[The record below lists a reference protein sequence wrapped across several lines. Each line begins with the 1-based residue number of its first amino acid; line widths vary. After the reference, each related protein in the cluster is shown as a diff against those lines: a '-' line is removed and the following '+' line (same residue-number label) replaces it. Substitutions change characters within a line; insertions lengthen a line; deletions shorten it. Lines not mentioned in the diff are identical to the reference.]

1 MPLRVTSI
9 LPMSS
14 TLTSNNQ
21 SQNHPQI
28 GVKSLLGRLGI
39 RQKIG
44 CGYALV
50 IGIAILGT
58 VAGRGVESYHKQQLR
73 EKLAIDRDKA
83 EILTNLNNTV
93 QEVRIHQLLLLN
105 MTTKPQ
111 IFDRERSDFLT
122 RVAQMSGQL
131 EQLQSQPPTAN
142 FDVTKDYQEIQA
154 FAKANSKTVEAYF
167 QQVQKLLGNPKLN
180 NLNPQQRQVFQQK
193 LNNLTT
199 GSNALKLEQFSQD
212 SAQLASSFRDKADE
226 AFRTYEKAE
235 KLGTL
240 ILVGSLLVSATI
252 AAILAAYTSRAIARP
267 LEATTLIAQRVTEE
281 SNFDLQVPVTTSDEV
296 GMLAISINEL
306 IQRVAEYTEDLHEAK
321 VAAEAAN
328 RSKSAFLANMSHEL
342 RTPLNAIINYSEM
355 LQEDAQDSGSEDFL
369 PDLEKIQTAGK
380 HLLDMISD
388 ILDIS
393 KIEAGHVTLYLE
405 NFDVATMIEEVITT
419 AQPLVEKKGNALAL
433 KTIGELGTMYADQP
447 KVRQILLNLL
457 SNAAKFTEK
466 GVITIE
472 VERIKNEKLKQT
484 KKNKNKDFNSGS
496 NYNSQVLIFRV
507 RDTGIGMTNEQLEQI
522 FKPFTQA
529 DASTTKKYGGTG
541 LGLTISQRLCQI
553 LGGEISVESED
564 GKGSTF
570 IVSLPERV
578 VMQA

>member
-1 MPLRVTSI
+1 
-9 LPMSS
+9 MSL
-14 TLTSNNQ
+14 TLALKNQ
-21 SQNHPQI
+21 LQNPPQK
-28 GVKSLLGRLGI
+28 GLKNLFSRLGI

-50 IGIAILGT
+50 IGIAILGA
-58 VAGRGVESYHKQQLR
+58 VAGRGVESYHKQQVR
-73 EKLAIDRDKA
+73 EKLAIDREKA

-93 QEVRIHQLLLLN
+93 QEVRIHQQELASL
-105 MTTKPQ
+105 TAKPE
-111 IFDRERSDFLT
+111 IFDRERLEFLT

-131 EQLQSQPPTAN
+131 EQLQTLPPTNNPEVA
-142 FDVTKDYQEIQA
+142 KDYELLQQ
-154 FAKANSKTVEAYF
+154 FAEVNVKTVESYF
-167 QQVQKLLGNPKLN
+167 QQVQKLLANAKISG
-180 NLNPQQRQVFQQK
+180 LNPQQRQAFGRN
-193 LNNLTT
+193 LNNFTT
-199 GSNALKLEQFSQD
+199 GETAFKLEKFSLD
-212 SAQLASSFRDKADE
+212 SAQLAGNFRDRADE

-240 ILVGSLLVSATI
+240 ILVCSLLISAAI
-252 AAILAAYTSRAIARP
+252 AAMLAAYTSAAIARP

-296 GMLAISINEL
+296 GMLATSLNEL

-405 NFDVATMIEEVITT
+405 NFDVATMIEEVMTT

-433 KTIGELGTMYADQP
+433 KTKGELGTMYADQP

-457 SNAAKFTEK
+457 SNAAKFTES
-466 GVITIE
+466 GVITIGI
-472 VERIKNEKLKQT
+472 ERIQT
-484 KKNKNKDFNSGS
+484 QRKKSTKYKKNNDELLSGS
-496 NYNSQVLIFRV
+496 VYNYPILIFQV
-507 RDTGIGMTNEQLEQI
+507 SDTGIGMTEEQLEQI
-522 FKPFTQA
+522 FKPFIQA
-529 DASTTKKYGGTG
+529 DASTTRKYGGTG

-553 LGGEISVESED
+553 LGGEISVESQD

-570 IVSLPERV
+570 TVRLPERV
-578 VMQA
+578 IMQA

>member
-1 MPLRVTSI
+1 
-9 LPMSS
+9 MSL
-14 TLTSNNQ
+14 TLALKNQ
-21 SQNHPQI
+21 LQNPPQR
-28 GVKSLLGRLGI
+28 GLKSLFSRLGI

-50 IGIAILGT
+50 IGIAILGA
-58 VAGRGVESYHKQQLR
+58 VAGRGVESYHKQQVR
-73 EKLAIDRDKA
+73 EKLAIDREKV

-93 QEVRIHQLLLLN
+93 QEVRIHQQELASL
-105 MTTKPQ
+105 TAKPE
-111 IFDRERSDFLT
+111 IFDRERLEFLT

-131 EQLQSQPPTAN
+131 EQLQTLPPTNNPEVA
-142 FDVTKDYQEIQA
+142 KDYELLQQ
-154 FAKANSKTVEAYF
+154 FAEVNVKTVESYF
-167 QQVQKLLGNPKLN
+167 QQVQKLLANVKISG
-180 NLNPQQRQVFQQK
+180 LNPQQRQAFGRN
-193 LNNLTT
+193 LNNFTT
-199 GSNALKLEQFSQD
+199 GETAFKLEKFSLD
-212 SAQLASSFRDKADE
+212 SAQLAGNFRDKADE

-240 ILVGSLLVSATI
+240 ILVCSLLISAAI
-252 AAILAAYTSRAIARP
+252 AAMLAAFTSAAIARP

-296 GMLAISINEL
+296 GMLATSLNEL

-405 NFDVATMIEEVITT
+405 NFDVATMIEEVMTT
-419 AQPLVEKKGNALAL
+419 AQPLVEKKGNVLAL
-433 KTIGELGTMYADQP
+433 KTKGELGTMYADQP

-457 SNAAKFTEK
+457 SNAAKFTES
-466 GVITIE
+466 GVITIGI
-472 VERIKNEKLKQT
+472 ERIQTQRKKSSKQ
-484 KKNKNKDFNSGS
+484 KKNNDELLSGS
-496 NYNSQVLIFRV
+496 VYDYPILIFQV
-507 RDTGIGMTNEQLEQI
+507 SDTGIGMTDEQLEQI

-529 DASTTKKYGGTG
+529 DASTTRKYGGTG

-553 LGGEISVESED
+553 LGGEISVESQD

-570 IVSLPERV
+570 TVRLPERV
-578 VMQA
+578 IMQA

>member
-1 MPLRVTSI
+1 MSLTLASKNQFQNPPQKGLR
-9 LPMSS
+9 
-14 TLTSNNQ
+14 
-21 SQNHPQI
+21 
-28 GVKSLLGRLGI
+28 SLFNRLGI

-50 IGIAILGT
+50 ISIAILGA
-58 VAGRGVESYHKQQLR
+58 VAGRGVESYYKQQVR

-93 QEVRIHQLLLLN
+93 QEVRIHQLELVNL
-105 MTTKPQ
+105 TAKPQ
-111 IFDRERSDFLT
+111 IFDRERSEFLT

-131 EQLQSQPPTAN
+131 EQLQTQSPTSNSA
-142 FDVTKDYQEIQA
+142 VAQDYQLLQE
-154 FAKANSKTVEAYF
+154 FAGRNSKIVELYF
-167 QQVQKLLGNPKLN
+167 QQVQKLLGSGKLSGL
-180 NLNPQQRQVFQQK
+180 NLRQQQVFQRN
-193 LNNLTT
+193 LNNFVTSET
-199 GSNALKLEQFSQD
+199 ALKLEQFSDD
-212 SAQLASSFRDKADE
+212 SAKLATSFRDKADE
-226 AFRTYEKAE
+226 AFRTYDKAE
-235 KLGTL
+235 QLGTL
-240 ILVGSLLVSATI
+240 ILIGSLAISAAL
-252 AAILAAYTSRAIARP
+252 AAMLAAYTSAAIARP

-281 SNFDLQVPVTTSDEV
+281 SNFDLQAPVTTSDEV
-296 GMLAISINEL
+296 GMLATSLNEL
-306 IQRVAEYTEDLHEAK
+306 IQRVAEYTEDLQEAK
-321 VAAEAAN
+321 IAAEAAN

-405 NFDVATMIEEVITT
+405 NFDVATMIEEVMTT
-419 AQPLVEKKGNALAL
+419 AQPLVEKKGNALRL
-433 KTIGELGTMYADQP
+433 KTRGELGTMYADQP

-457 SNAAKFTEK
+457 SNAAKFTES
-466 GVITIE
+466 GVITIG
-472 VERIKNEKLKQT
+472 VERVQNKKPKQKKQRKQT
-484 KKNKNKDFNSGS
+484 KRSQNDESS
-496 NYNSQVLIFRV
+496 SLNYSSQILIFRV
-507 RDTGIGMTNEQLEQI
+507 TDTGIGMTDEQLQQI

-529 DASTTKKYGGTG
+529 DASTTRKYGGTG

-553 LGGEISVESED
+553 LGGEISVESEN

-570 IVSLPERV
+570 TVKLPERV

>member
-1 MPLRVTSI
+1 
-9 LPMSS
+9 MSL
-14 TLTSNNQ
+14 TLALKNQ
-21 SQNHPQI
+21 LQNPPQR
-28 GVKSLLGRLGI
+28 GLKSLFSRLGI

-50 IGIAILGT
+50 IGIAILGA
-58 VAGRGVESYHKQQLR
+58 VAGRGVESYHKQQVR
-73 EKLAIDRDKA
+73 EKLAIDREKV

-93 QEVRIHQLLLLN
+93 QEVRIHQQELASL
-105 MTTKPQ
+105 TAKPE
-111 IFDRERSDFLT
+111 IFDRERLEFLT

-131 EQLQSQPPTAN
+131 EQLQTLPPTNNPEVA
-142 FDVTKDYQEIQA
+142 KDYELLQQ
-154 FAKANSKTVEAYF
+154 FAEVNVKTIESYF
-167 QQVQKLLGNPKLN
+167 EQVQKLLANVKISGLNPKQRQAFGRKLN
-180 NLNPQQRQVFQQK
+180 NF
-193 LNNLTT
+193 TT
-199 GSNALKLEQFSQD
+199 GETAFKLEKFSLD
-212 SAQLASSFRDKADE
+212 SAQLAGNFRDKADE

-240 ILVGSLLVSATI
+240 ILVCSLLISAAI
-252 AAILAAYTSRAIARP
+252 AAMLAAYTSAAIARP

-296 GMLAISINEL
+296 GMLATSLNEL

-405 NFDVATMIEEVITT
+405 NFDVATMIEEVMTT
-419 AQPLVEKKGNALAL
+419 AQPLVEKKGNVLAL
-433 KTIGELGTMYADQP
+433 KTKGELGTMYADQP

-457 SNAAKFTEK
+457 SNAAKFTES
-466 GVITIE
+466 GVITIGI
-472 VERIKNEKLKQT
+472 ERIQTQRKKSSKQ
-484 KKNKNKDFNSGS
+484 KKNNDELLSGS
-496 NYNSQVLIFRV
+496 VYDYPILIFQV
-507 RDTGIGMTNEQLEQI
+507 SDTGIGMTDEQLEQI

-529 DASTTKKYGGTG
+529 DASTTRKYGGTG

-553 LGGEISVESED
+553 LGGEISVESQD

-570 IVSLPERV
+570 TVRLPERV
-578 VMQA
+578 IMQA

>member
-1 MPLRVTSI
+1 
-9 LPMSS
+9 MSL
-14 TLTSNNQ
+14 TLALKNQ
-21 SQNHPQI
+21 LQNPPQK
-28 GVKSLLGRLGI
+28 GLKNLFSRLGI

-50 IGIAILGT
+50 IGIAILGA
-58 VAGRGVESYHKQQLR
+58 VAGRGVESYHKQQVR

-93 QEVRIHQLLLLN
+93 QEVRIHQQELASL
-105 MTTKPQ
+105 TAKPE
-111 IFDRERSDFLT
+111 IFDRERLEFLT

-131 EQLQSQPPTAN
+131 EQLQTLPPTNNPEVA
-142 FDVTKDYQEIQA
+142 KDYELLQQ
-154 FAKANSKTVEAYF
+154 FAEVNVKTVESYF
-167 QQVQKLLGNPKLN
+167 QQVQKLLANAKISG
-180 NLNPQQRQVFQQK
+180 LNPQQRQAFGRN
-193 LNNLTT
+193 LNNFTT
-199 GSNALKLEQFSQD
+199 GETAFKLEKFSLD
-212 SAQLASSFRDKADE
+212 SAQLAGNFRDRVDE

-240 ILVGSLLVSATI
+240 ILVCSLLISAAI
-252 AAILAAYTSRAIARP
+252 AAMLAAYTSAAIARP
-267 LEATTLIAQRVTEE
+267 LEATILIAQRVTEE

-296 GMLAISINEL
+296 GMLATSLNEL

-405 NFDVATMIEEVITT
+405 NFDVATMIEEVMTT

-433 KTIGELGTMYADQP
+433 KTKGELGTMYADQP

-457 SNAAKFTEK
+457 SNAAKFTES
-466 GVITIE
+466 GVITIGI
-472 VERIKNEKLKQT
+472 ERIQT
-484 KKNKNKDFNSGS
+484 QRKKSTKYKKNNDELLSGS
-496 NYNSQVLIFRV
+496 VYNYPILIFQV
-507 RDTGIGMTNEQLEQI
+507 SDTGIGMTEEQLEQI
-522 FKPFTQA
+522 FKPFIQA
-529 DASTTKKYGGTG
+529 DASTTRKYGGTG

-553 LGGEISVESED
+553 LGGEISVESQD

-570 IVSLPERV
+570 TVRLPERV
-578 VMQA
+578 IMQA

>member
-1 MPLRVTSI
+1 
-9 LPMSS
+9 MSL
-14 TLTSNNQ
+14 TLALKNQ
-21 SQNHPQI
+21 LQNPPQK
-28 GVKSLLGRLGI
+28 GLKNLFSRLGI

-50 IGIAILGT
+50 IGIAILGA
-58 VAGRGVESYHKQQLR
+58 VAGRGVESYHKQQVR
-73 EKLAIDRDKA
+73 EKLAIDREKV

-93 QEVRIHQLLLLN
+93 QEVRIHQQELASL
-105 MTTKPQ
+105 TAKPE
-111 IFDRERSDFLT
+111 IFDRERLEFLT

-131 EQLQSQPPTAN
+131 EQLQTLPPTNNPEVA
-142 FDVTKDYQEIQA
+142 KDYELLQQ
-154 FAKANSKTVEAYF
+154 FAEVNVKTVESYF
-167 QQVQKLLGNPKLN
+167 QQVQKLLANAKISG
-180 NLNPQQRQVFQQK
+180 LNPQQRQAFGRN
-193 LNNLTT
+193 LNNFTT
-199 GSNALKLEQFSQD
+199 GETAFKLEKFSLD
-212 SAQLASSFRDKADE
+212 SAQLAGNFRDRADE

-240 ILVGSLLVSATI
+240 ILVCSLLISAAI
-252 AAILAAYTSRAIARP
+252 AAMLAAYTSAAIARP
-267 LEATTLIAQRVTEE
+267 LEATTLITQRVTEE

-296 GMLAISINEL
+296 GMLATSLNEL

-405 NFDVATMIEEVITT
+405 NFDVATMIEEVMTT

-433 KTIGELGTMYADQP
+433 KTKGELGTMYADQP

-457 SNAAKFTEK
+457 SNAAKFTES
-466 GVITIE
+466 GVITIGI
-472 VERIKNEKLKQT
+472 ERIQT
-484 KKNKNKDFNSGS
+484 QRKKSTKYKKNNDETLSAPTY
-496 NYNSQVLIFRV
+496 NYPILIFQV
-507 RDTGIGMTNEQLEQI
+507 SDTGIGMTEEQLEQI
-522 FKPFTQA
+522 FKPFIQA
-529 DASTTKKYGGTG
+529 DASTTRKYGGTG

-553 LGGEISVESED
+553 LGGEISVESQD

-570 IVSLPERV
+570 TVRLPERV
-578 VMQA
+578 IMQA

>member
-1 MPLRVTSI
+1 
-9 LPMSS
+9 MSL
-14 TLTSNNQ
+14 TLALKNQ
-21 SQNHPQI
+21 LQNPPQK
-28 GVKSLLGRLGI
+28 GLKNLFSRLGI

-50 IGIAILGT
+50 IGIAILGA
-58 VAGRGVESYHKQQLR
+58 VAGRGVESYHKQQVR
-73 EKLAIDRDKA
+73 EKLAIDREKA

-93 QEVRIHQLLLLN
+93 QEVRIHQQELASL
-105 MTTKPQ
+105 TAKPE
-111 IFDRERSDFLT
+111 IFDRERLEFLT

-131 EQLQSQPPTAN
+131 EQLQTLPPTNNPEVA
-142 FDVTKDYQEIQA
+142 KDYELLQQ
-154 FAKANSKTVEAYF
+154 FAEVNVKTVESYF
-167 QQVQKLLGNPKLN
+167 QQVQKLLANAKISGLNPKQRQAFGRNLN
-180 NLNPQQRQVFQQK
+180 NF
-193 LNNLTT
+193 TT
-199 GSNALKLEQFSQD
+199 GETAFKLEKFSLD
-212 SAQLASSFRDKADE
+212 SAQLAGNFRDRVDE

-240 ILVGSLLVSATI
+240 ILVCSLLISAAI
-252 AAILAAYTSRAIARP
+252 AAMLAAYTSAAIARP

-296 GMLAISINEL
+296 GMLATSLNEL

-405 NFDVATMIEEVITT
+405 NFDVATMIEEVMTT

-433 KTIGELGTMYADQP
+433 KTKGELGTMYADQP

-457 SNAAKFTEK
+457 SNAAKFTES
-466 GVITIE
+466 GVITIGI
-472 VERIKNEKLKQT
+472 ERIQT
-484 KKNKNKDFNSGS
+484 QRKKSTKYKKNNDETLSAPTY
-496 NYNSQVLIFRV
+496 NYPILIFQV
-507 RDTGIGMTNEQLEQI
+507 SDTGIGMTEEQLEQI
-522 FKPFTQA
+522 FKPFIQA
-529 DASTTKKYGGTG
+529 DASTTRKYGGTG

-553 LGGEISVESED
+553 LGGEISVESQD

-570 IVSLPERV
+570 TVRLPERV
-578 VMQA
+578 IMQA

>member
-1 MPLRVTSI
+1 
-9 LPMSS
+9 MSL
-14 TLTSNNQ
+14 TLALKNQ
-21 SQNHPQI
+21 LQNRPQI
-28 GVKSLLGRLGI
+28 GLKSLLGRLGI

-50 IGIAILGT
+50 IGIAVLGA
-58 VAGRGVESYHKQQLR
+58 VAGRGVESYHKQQVR
-73 EKLAIDRDKA
+73 EKLALDRDKA

-93 QEVRIHQLLLLN
+93 QEVRIQQQELASL
-105 MTTKPQ
+105 TAKPQ
-111 IFDRERSDFLT
+111 IFDRQRSEFLT
-122 RVAQMSGQL
+122 RVAQMSGIL
-131 EQLQSQPPTAN
+131 EQLQTSSPTKNPDIAQDYELLQQFAQAN
-142 FDVTKDYQEIQA
+142 G
-154 FAKANSKTVEAYF
+154 KTVESYF
-167 QQVQKLLGNPKLN
+167 QQVQKLLAAAKLSA
-180 NLNPQQRQVFQQK
+180 LNPQQQQALGRN
-193 LNNLTT
+193 LNNFVAGET
-199 GSNALKLEQFSQD
+199 ALKLKEFSED
-212 SAQLASSFRDKADE
+212 SAQLAGNFRDKADE
-226 AFRTYEKAE
+226 ALRTYENAE

-240 ILVGSLLVSATI
+240 IIVCSLLISGAI
-252 AAILAAYTSRAIARP
+252 AAILAAYTSGAIARS

-296 GMLAISINEL
+296 GMLAISLNEL
-306 IQRVAEYTEDLHEAK
+306 IQRVAEYTEELHEAK

-405 NFDVATMIEEVITT
+405 NFDVATMIEEVMTT

-433 KTIGELGTMYADQP
+433 KTKGELGTMYADQP

-466 GVITIE
+466 GVITIG
-472 VERIKNEKLKQT
+472 VERIKIEKSRPGKQ
-484 KKNKNKDFNSGS
+484 NKNNDIQSGS
-496 NYNSQVLIFRV
+496 SYTSQVVIFRV
-507 RDTGIGMTNEQLEQI
+507 SDTGIGMTNEQLEQI

-529 DASTTKKYGGTG
+529 DASTTRKYGGTG

>member
-1 MPLRVTSI
+1 
-9 LPMSS
+9 MSS
-14 TLTSNNQ
+14 TLASNNQ
-21 SQNHPQI
+21 LQNDPQI
-28 GVKSLLGRLGI
+28 GLKSLLGRLGI

-50 IGIAILGT
+50 IGIAILGA
-58 VAGRGVESYHKQQLR
+58 VAGRGVESYHKQQVR

-83 EILTNLNNTV
+83 EILTNLNNTA

-105 MTTKPQ
+105 LTAKPQ

-131 EQLQSQPPTAN
+131 EQLQSQPPTSNSAAA
-142 FDVTKDYQEIQA
+142 KDYQQIQE

-167 QQVQKLLGNPKLN
+167 QQVQKLLGNAKLSG
-180 NLNPQQRQVFQQK
+180 LNPQQRQVFQQN
-193 LNNLTT
+193 LNNFAT
-199 GSNALKLEQFSQD
+199 GSNAFELEQFSQD
-212 SAQLASSFRDKADE
+212 SAKLASSFRDKADE

-235 KLGTL
+235 QLGTL
-240 ILVGSLLVSATI
+240 ILVASLFVSAAI
-252 AAILAAYTSRAIARP
+252 AALLAAYTSGAIARP

-281 SNFDLQVPVTTSDEV
+281 SNFDLQVPVTSSDEV
-296 GMLAISINEL
+296 GLLAISINEL

-405 NFDVATMIEEVITT
+405 HFDVATMIEEVMTT

-433 KTIGELGTMYADQP
+433 QVKGELGMMYADQP

-472 VERIKNEKLKQT
+472 IEKVKNEKPKP
-484 KKNKNKDFNSGS
+484 KKRNKNNDVNSGS
-496 NYNSQVLIFRV
+496 NYISQFLIFRV
-507 RDTGIGMTNEQLEQI
+507 SDTGIGMTDEQLEQI

-553 LGGEISVESED
+553 LGGEISVESEN

>member
-1 MPLRVTSI
+1 MF
-9 LPMSS
+9 S
-14 TLTSNNQ
+14 TLASKNQ
-21 SQNHPQI
+21 PHNPPQTGLKI
-28 GVKSLLGRLGI
+28 LFSRLGI

-50 IGIAILGT
+50 IGIAILGAAT
-58 VAGRGVESYHKQQLR
+58 GRGVESYYKQQVR
-73 EKLAIDRDKA
+73 EQLAIDRDKA
-83 EILTNLNNTV
+83 EILTNLNNTA
-93 QEVRIHQLLLLN
+93 QEVRIQQLLLLS

-122 RVAQMSGQL
+122 HVAQMSAQL
-131 EQLQSQPPTAN
+131 EQLQNLPPTSNPA
-142 FDVTKDYQEIQA
+142 VAQDYQQIKE
-154 FAKANSKTVEAYF
+154 FAKANNKIVEAYF
-167 QQVQKLLGNPKLN
+167 QQVQKLLGNAKLSGLNPKQQQAFRRNLN
-180 NLNPQQRQVFQQK
+180 NFA
-193 LNNLTT
+193 T
-199 GSNALKLEQFSQD
+199 GDNAFKLEKFSQD
-212 SAQLASSFRDKADE
+212 CAQLAGSFRDKADE

-240 ILVGSLLVSATI
+240 ILICSLFISAAI
-252 AAILAAYTSRAIARP
+252 AAMLAVYTSRAIARP
-267 LEATTLIAQRVTEE
+267 LKATTLIAQRVTEE
-281 SNFDLQVPVTTSDEV
+281 SNFDLQAPVTTSDEV
-296 GMLAISINEL
+296 GLLAISINEL
-306 IQRVAEYTEDLHEAK
+306 IQRVAEYTEDLQEAK
-321 VAAEAAN
+321 IAAEAAN

-369 PDLEKIQTAGK
+369 PDLQKIKTAGK

-405 NFDVATMIEEVITT
+405 NFDVATMVEEVMTT
-419 AQPLVEKKGNALAL
+419 AQPLVEKKGNSLAL
-433 KTIGELGTMYADQP
+433 KTQGELGMMYADQP

-466 GVITIE
+466 GVITIGI
-472 VERIKNEKLKQT
+472 ERMKNEKSRPTRKH
-484 KKNKNKDFNSGS
+484 KNNDDSSPGS
-496 NYNSQVLIFRV
+496 QYTAQVLVFRV
-507 RDTGIGMTNEQLEQI
+507 SDTGIGMTEEQLQQI
-522 FKPFTQA
+522 FKPFIQA
-529 DASTTKKYGGTG
+529 DVSTTRKYGGTG

-553 LGGEISVESED
+553 LGGEIRVESQD

-578 VMQA
+578 IMQV

>member
-1 MPLRVTSI
+1 
-9 LPMSS
+9 MSL
-14 TLTSNNQ
+14 TLALKNQ
-21 SQNHPQI
+21 LQNPPQK
-28 GVKSLLGRLGI
+28 GLKNLFSRLGI

-50 IGIAILGT
+50 IGIAILGA
-58 VAGRGVESYHKQQLR
+58 VAGRGVESYHKQQVR
-73 EKLAIDRDKA
+73 EKLAIDREKV

-93 QEVRIHQLLLLN
+93 QEVRIHQQELASL
-105 MTTKPQ
+105 TAKPE
-111 IFDRERSDFLT
+111 IFDRERLEFLT

-131 EQLQSQPPTAN
+131 EQLQTLPPTNNPEVA
-142 FDVTKDYQEIQA
+142 KDYELLQQ
-154 FAKANSKTVEAYF
+154 FAEVNVKTVESYF
-167 QQVQKLLGNPKLN
+167 QQVQKLLANVKISG
-180 NLNPQQRQVFQQK
+180 LNPQQRQAFGRN
-193 LNNLTT
+193 LNNFTT
-199 GSNALKLEQFSQD
+199 GETAFKLEKFSLD
-212 SAQLASSFRDKADE
+212 SAQLAGNFRDKADE

-240 ILVGSLLVSATI
+240 ILVCSLLISAAI
-252 AAILAAYTSRAIARP
+252 AAMLAAYTSAAIARP

-296 GMLAISINEL
+296 GMLATSLNEL

-405 NFDVATMIEEVITT
+405 NFDVATMIEEVMTT
-419 AQPLVEKKGNALAL
+419 AQPLVEKKGNVLAL
-433 KTIGELGTMYADQP
+433 KTKGELGTMYADQP

-457 SNAAKFTEK
+457 SNAAKFTES
-466 GVITIE
+466 GVITIGI
-472 VERIKNEKLKQT
+472 ERIQTQRKKSSKQ
-484 KKNKNKDFNSGS
+484 KKNNDELLSGS
-496 NYNSQVLIFRV
+496 VYDYPILIFQV
-507 RDTGIGMTNEQLEQI
+507 SDTGIGMTDEQLEQI

-529 DASTTKKYGGTG
+529 DASTTRKYGGTG

-553 LGGEISVESED
+553 LGGEISVESQD

-570 IVSLPERV
+570 TVRLPERV
-578 VMQA
+578 IMQA

>member
-1 MPLRVTSI
+1 
-9 LPMSS
+9 MSS
-14 TLTSNNQ
+14 TLASKNQ
-21 SQNHPQI
+21 PQNHPQI
-28 GVKSLLGRLGI
+28 GLKSLLGHFGI
-39 RQKIG
+39 TQKIG

-50 IGIAILGT
+50 VGIAILGA
-58 VAGRGVESYHKQQLR
+58 VAGRGVESYQKQQVR

-83 EILTNLNNTV
+83 EILTNLNNSA
-93 QEVRIHQLLLLN
+93 QEVRINQQLLLNL
-105 MTTKPQ
+105 TTKPQ

-142 FDVTKDYQEIQA
+142 STVATDYQEIQE
-154 FAKANSKTVEAYF
+154 FAKANSKTIEAYF
-167 QQVQKLLGNPKLN
+167 QQVQKLLGNAKLSG
-180 NLNPQQRQVFQQK
+180 LNPQQRQVFQQN
-193 LNNLTT
+193 LNNFAT
-199 GSNALKLEQFSQD
+199 GSNAFKLEQFSQD

-226 AFRTYEKAE
+226 AFRTYDKAE
-235 KLGTL
+235 QLGTL
-240 ILVGSLLVSATI
+240 ILVCSLFLSVAIATLL
-252 AAILAAYTSRAIARP
+252 AIYTSRAIARP
-267 LEATTLIAQRVTEE
+267 LEATTLIAQRVSEE

-306 IQRVAEYTEDLHEAK
+306 IQRVAEYTEDLQEAK
-321 VAAEAAN
+321 IAAEAAN

-405 NFDVATMIEEVITT
+405 HFDVATMIEEVMTT
-419 AQPLVEKKGNALAL
+419 AQPLVEKKGNALRLQA
-433 KTIGELGTMYADQP
+433 KGELGMMYADQP

-472 VERIKNEKLKQT
+472 IEKVKNEKPKP
-484 KKNKNKDFNSGS
+484 KKRNKNNDVNSGS
-496 NYNSQVLIFRV
+496 NYSSKFLIFRV
-507 RDTGIGMTNEQLEQI
+507 SDTGIGMTDEQLEQI

-564 GKGSTF
+564 GKGSVF

>member
-1 MPLRVTSI
+1 
-9 LPMSS
+9 MSS
-14 TLTSNNQ
+14 TLASNNQ
-21 SQNHPQI
+21 LQNDPQI
-28 GVKSLLGRLGI
+28 GLKSLLGRLGI

-50 IGIAILGT
+50 IGIAILG
-58 VAGRGVESYHKQQLR
+58 AAGGRGVESYHKQQVR

-83 EILTNLNNTV
+83 EILTNLNNSA
-93 QEVRIHQLLLLN
+93 QEVRIHQQLLLN
-105 MTTKPQ
+105 LTGQPQ

-131 EQLQSQPPTAN
+131 EQLQSQSPTAN
-142 FDVTKDYQEIQA
+142 STVVTDYQEIQE
-154 FAKANSKTVEAYF
+154 FAKANGKTVEAYF
-167 QQVQKLLGNPKLN
+167 QQVQKLLGNAKLSG
-180 NLNPQQRQVFQQK
+180 LNPQQRQVFQRN
-193 LNNLTT
+193 LNNFAT
-199 GSNALKLEQFSQD
+199 GNNAFKLEQFSQD
-212 SAQLASSFRDKADE
+212 SAKLAGTFRDKADE

-235 KLGTL
+235 QLGTL
-240 ILVGSLLVSATI
+240 ILVGSLLVSAGI
-252 AAILAAYTSRAIARP
+252 ATLLAIYTSRAIARP
-267 LEATTLIAQRVTEE
+267 LQATTAIAQRVSEE

-306 IQRVAEYTEDLHEAK
+306 IQRVAEYTEDLQEAK
-321 VAAEAAN
+321 IAAEA
-328 RSKSAFLANMSHEL
+328 
-342 RTPLNAIINYSEM
+342 
-355 LQEDAQDSGSEDFL
+355 SEDFL

-405 NFDVATMIEEVITT
+405 HFDVATMIEEVMTT
-419 AQPLVEKKGNALAL
+419 AQPLVEKKGNALTL
-433 KTIGELGTMYADQP
+433 QVKGELGMMYADQP

-472 VERIKNEKLKQT
+472 IEKIKNEKPKPKKR
-484 KKNKNKDFNSGS
+484 KKNNDINSGA
-496 NYNSQVLIFRV
+496 NYSSQFLIFRV
-507 RDTGIGMTNEQLEQI
+507 SDTGIGMTNEQLEQI

-553 LGGEISVESED
+553 LGGEISVESEN

-570 IVSLPERV
+570 IVTLPERV

>member
-1 MPLRVTSI
+1 
-9 LPMSS
+9 MSS
-14 TLTSNNQ
+14 TLASKNQ
-21 SQNHPQI
+21 PHNPPQTDLRNLF
-28 GVKSLLGRLGI
+28 SRLGI

-50 IGIAILGT
+50 ICIAIVGA
-58 VAGRGVESYHKQQLR
+58 VAGRGVEFYYKQQVR
-73 EKLAIDRDKA
+73 EKLALDRDKG

-93 QEVRIHQLLLLN
+93 QEVRIHQQKLASL
-105 MTTKPQ
+105 TAKPQ
-111 IFDRERSDFLT
+111 IFDRERSEFLT
-122 RVAQMSGQL
+122 RVAQMSGIL
-131 EQLQSQPPTAN
+131 EQLQTFPPTKN
-142 FDVTKDYQEIQA
+142 PEVVKDYELLQQ
-154 FAKANSKTVEAYF
+154 FVQVNGKTVESYF
-167 QQVQKLLGNPKLN
+167 QEVQKLLATAKLSGLNPRQQKAFERNLN
-180 NLNPQQRQVFQQK
+180 NFAAGE
-193 LNNLTT
+193 T
-199 GSNALKLEQFSQD
+199 ALKLEQLSQD
-212 SAQLASSFRDKADE
+212 SAKLADSFGEKADE
-226 AFRTYEKAE
+226 ALSTYDKAE

-240 ILVGSLLVSATI
+240 ILVCSLLISAAS
-252 AAILAAYTSRAIARP
+252 AAILAAYTSGAIARS

-296 GMLAISINEL
+296 GMLAISLNEL
-306 IQRVAEYTEDLHEAK
+306 IQRVAEYTEELHEAK

-405 NFDVATMIEEVITT
+405 NFDVATMIEEVMTT

-433 KTIGELGTMYADQP
+433 KTKGELGTMYADQP

-466 GVITIE
+466 GVITIG
-472 VERIKNEKLKQT
+472 VERIKIEKSRPMKP
-484 KKNKNKDFNSGS
+484 NKNNDFQSSS
-496 NYNSQVLIFRV
+496 NYTSQVLMFRV
-507 RDTGIGMTNEQLEQI
+507 SDTGIGMTDEQLEQI

-529 DASTTKKYGGTG
+529 DASTTRKYGGTG

>member
-1 MPLRVTSI
+1 
-9 LPMSS
+9 MSL
-14 TLTSNNQ
+14 TLALKNQ
-21 SQNHPQI
+21 LQNPPQK
-28 GVKSLLGRLGI
+28 GLKNLFSRLGI

-50 IGIAILGT
+50 IGIAILGA
-58 VAGRGVESYHKQQLR
+58 VAGRGVESYHKQQVR

-93 QEVRIHQLLLLN
+93 QEVRIHQQELASL
-105 MTTKPQ
+105 TAKPE
-111 IFDRERSDFLT
+111 IFDRERLEFLT

-131 EQLQSQPPTAN
+131 EQLQTLPPTNNPEVA
-142 FDVTKDYQEIQA
+142 KDYELLQQ
-154 FAKANSKTVEAYF
+154 FAEVNVKTVESYF
-167 QQVQKLLGNPKLN
+167 EQVQKLLANAKISGLNPKQRQAFGRNLN
-180 NLNPQQRQVFQQK
+180 NF
-193 LNNLTT
+193 TT
-199 GSNALKLEQFSQD
+199 GETAFKLEKFSLD
-212 SAQLASSFRDKADE
+212 SAQLAGNFRDKADE

-240 ILVGSLLVSATI
+240 ILVCSLLISAAI
-252 AAILAAYTSRAIARP
+252 AAMLAAYTSAAIARP

-296 GMLAISINEL
+296 GMLATSLNEL

-405 NFDVATMIEEVITT
+405 NFDVATMIEEVMTT

-433 KTIGELGTMYADQP
+433 KTKGELGTMYADQP

-457 SNAAKFTEK
+457 SNAAKFTES
-466 GVITIE
+466 GVITIGI
-472 VERIKNEKLKQT
+472 ERIQT
-484 KKNKNKDFNSGS
+484 QRKKSTKYKKNNDETLSAPTY
-496 NYNSQVLIFRV
+496 NYPILIFQV
-507 RDTGIGMTNEQLEQI
+507 SDTGIGMTEEQLEQI
-522 FKPFTQA
+522 FKPFIQA
-529 DASTTKKYGGTG
+529 DASTTRKYGGTG

-553 LGGEISVESED
+553 LGGEISVESQD

-570 IVSLPERV
+570 TVRLPERV
-578 VMQA
+578 IMQA

>member
-1 MPLRVTSI
+1 
-9 LPMSS
+9 MSL
-14 TLTSNNQ
+14 TLALKNQ
-21 SQNHPQI
+21 LQNPPQK
-28 GVKSLLGRLGI
+28 GLKNLFSRLGI

-50 IGIAILGT
+50 IGIAILGA
-58 VAGRGVESYHKQQLR
+58 VAGRGVESYHKQQVR
-73 EKLAIDRDKA
+73 EKLAIDREKA

-93 QEVRIHQLLLLN
+93 QEVRIHQQELASL
-105 MTTKPQ
+105 TAKPE
-111 IFDRERSDFLT
+111 IFDRERLEFLT

-131 EQLQSQPPTAN
+131 EQLQTLPPTNNPEVA
-142 FDVTKDYQEIQA
+142 KDYELLQQ
-154 FAKANSKTVEAYF
+154 FAEVNVKTVESYF
-167 QQVQKLLGNPKLN
+167 QQVQKLLANAKISG
-180 NLNPQQRQVFQQK
+180 LNPQQRQAFGRN
-193 LNNLTT
+193 LNNFTT
-199 GSNALKLEQFSQD
+199 GETAFKLEKFSLD
-212 SAQLASSFRDKADE
+212 SAQLAGNFRDKADE

-240 ILVGSLLVSATI
+240 ILVCSLLISAAI
-252 AAILAAYTSRAIARP
+252 AAMLAAYTSAAIARP

-296 GMLAISINEL
+296 GMLATSLNEL

-405 NFDVATMIEEVITT
+405 NFDVATMIEEVMTT
-419 AQPLVEKKGNALAL
+419 AQPLVEKKGNVLAL
-433 KTIGELGTMYADQP
+433 KTKGELGTMYADQP

-457 SNAAKFTEK
+457 SNAAKFTES
-466 GVITIE
+466 GVITIGI
-472 VERIKNEKLKQT
+472 ERIQTQRKKSSKQ
-484 KKNKNKDFNSGS
+484 KKNNDELLSGS
-496 NYNSQVLIFRV
+496 VYDYPILIFQV
-507 RDTGIGMTNEQLEQI
+507 SDTGIGMTDEQLEQI

-529 DASTTKKYGGTG
+529 DASTTRKYGGTG

-553 LGGEISVESED
+553 LGGEISVESQD

-570 IVSLPERV
+570 TVRLPERV
-578 VMQA
+578 IMQA

>member
-1 MPLRVTSI
+1 
-9 LPMSS
+9 MSS
-14 TLTSNNQ
+14 TLASKNLPHNP
-21 SQNHPQI
+21 PQT
-28 GVKSLLGRLGI
+28 GLKHLFSRLGI

-50 IGIAILGT
+50 IGIAILG
-58 VAGRGVESYHKQQLR
+58 AGMGRGVESYYKQQVR

-83 EILTNLNNTV
+83 EILTNLNNTA
-93 QEVRIHQLLLLN
+93 QEVRIQQLLLLS

-122 RVAQMSGQL
+122 RVAQMSAQL
-131 EQLQSQPPTAN
+131 EQLQSLQPTSNPA
-142 FDVTKDYQEIQA
+142 VIQDYQQIQE
-154 FAKANSKTVEAYF
+154 FAKANSKTIEAYF
-167 QQVQKLLGNPKLN
+167 QQVQKLLGNAKLSGLNPKQQQAFGRNLN
-180 NLNPQQRQVFQQK
+180 NFA
-193 LNNLTT
+193 T
-199 GSNALKLEQFSQD
+199 GDNTLKLEKFSQD
-212 SAQLASSFRDKADE
+212 SAQLAGSFRDKADE

-240 ILVGSLLVSATI
+240 ILIGSLTISAAI
-252 AAILAAYTSRAIARP
+252 AAMLAVYTSRAIARP

-281 SNFDLQVPVTTSDEV
+281 SNFDLQAPVTTSDEV
-296 GMLAISINEL
+296 GLLAISINEL
-306 IQRVAEYTEDLHEAK
+306 IQRIGEYTEDLQEAK
-321 VAAEAAN
+321 IAAEAAN

-369 PDLEKIQTAGK
+369 PDLERIQTAGK

-405 NFDVATMIEEVITT
+405 NFDVATMVEEVMTT
-419 AQPLVEKKGNALAL
+419 AQSLVEKKGNSLAL
-433 KTIGELGTMYADQP
+433 KTKGELGMMYADQP

-457 SNAAKFTEK
+457 SNAAKFTEE
-466 GVITIE
+466 GVITIGI
-472 VERIKNEKLKQT
+472 ERMKTEKSRPTRKHKN
-484 KKNKNKDFNSGS
+484 NDDSSPGS
-496 NYNSQVLIFRV
+496 QYTAQVLVFRV
-507 RDTGIGMTNEQLEQI
+507 SDTGIGMTEEQLQQI
-522 FKPFTQA
+522 FKPFIQA
-529 DASTTKKYGGTG
+529 DASTTRKYGGTG
-541 LGLTISQRLCQI
+541 LGLTISQRLCHI

-570 IVSLPERV
+570 TVSLPERV
-578 VMQA
+578 IMQV

>member
-1 MPLRVTSI
+1 
-9 LPMSS
+9 MSS
-14 TLTSNNQ
+14 TLASNNQ
-21 SQNHPQI
+21 SQNNSQI
-28 GVKSLLGRLGI
+28 GFKSLLGRLGI

-50 IGIAILGT
+50 IGIAILG
-58 VAGRGVESYHKQQLR
+58 AAGGRGVESYHKQQVR

-83 EILTNLNNTV
+83 EILTNLNNSA
-93 QEVRIHQLLLLN
+93 QEVRIHQQLLLN
-105 MTTKPQ
+105 LTAQPQ

-131 EQLQSQPPTAN
+131 EQLQSQSPSASAG
-142 FDVTKDYQEIQA
+142 VTKDYQEIQE
-154 FAKANSKTVEAYF
+154 FAKAHSKTVEAYF
-167 QQVQKLLGNPKLN
+167 QQVQKLLGNAKLSG
-180 NLNPQQRQVFQQK
+180 LNPQQRQVFQRS
-193 LNNLTT
+193 LNNFAT
-199 GSNALKLEQFSQD
+199 GNNAFKLEQFSQD
-212 SAQLASSFRDKADE
+212 SAKLAGTFRDKADE

-235 KLGTL
+235 QLGTL
-240 ILVGSLLVSATI
+240 ILLGSLLASAII
-252 AAILAAYTSRAIARP
+252 ATLLAIYTSRAIARP
-267 LEATTLIAQRVTEE
+267 LQAATFIAQRVSEE

-306 IQRVAEYTEDLHEAK
+306 IQRVAEYTEDLQEAK
-321 VAAEAAN
+321 IAAEAAN

-405 NFDVATMIEEVITT
+405 HFDVATMIEEVMTT
-419 AQPLVEKKGNALAL
+419 AQPLVEKKGNALRLQA
-433 KTIGELGTMYADQP
+433 KGELGMMYADQP

-472 VERIKNEKLKQT
+472 IEKVKNEKPKP
-484 KKNKNKDFNSGS
+484 KKRNKNKNNAVNSGS
-496 NYNSQVLIFRV
+496 NYSSQFLIFRV
-507 RDTGIGMTNEQLEQI
+507 SDTGIGMTNEQLEQI

-529 DASTTKKYGGTG
+529 DPSTTKKYGGTG

-553 LGGEISVESED
+553 LGGEISVESEN
-564 GKGSTF
+564 GKGSVF

>member
-1 MPLRVTSI
+1 
-9 LPMSS
+9 MSS
-14 TLTSNNQ
+14 TLASKNQ
-21 SQNHPQI
+21 PHNPPQTDLRNLF
-28 GVKSLLGRLGI
+28 SRLGI

-50 IGIAILGT
+50 ICIAIVGA
-58 VAGRGVESYHKQQLR
+58 VAGRGVEFYYKQQVR
-73 EKLAIDRDKA
+73 EKLALDRDKG

-93 QEVRIHQLLLLN
+93 QEVRIQQQKLASL
-105 MTTKPQ
+105 TAKPQ
-111 IFDRERSDFLT
+111 IFDRERSEFLT
-122 RVAQMSGQL
+122 RVAQMSGIL
-131 EQLQSQPPTAN
+131 EQLQTFPPTKNPEVA
-142 FDVTKDYQEIQA
+142 KDYEILQQ
-154 FAKANSKTVEAYF
+154 FVQVNGKTVESYF
-167 QQVQKLLGNPKLN
+167 QEVQKLLATAKLSGLNPRQQKAFERNLN
-180 NLNPQQRQVFQQK
+180 NFAVGK
-193 LNNLTT
+193 T
-199 GSNALKLEQFSQD
+199 ALKLEQFSHD
-212 SAQLASSFRDKADE
+212 SAKLAGSFSEKADE
-226 AFRTYEKAE
+226 ALSTYDKAE

-240 ILVGSLLVSATI
+240 ILVCSLLISAAI
-252 AAILAAYTSRAIARP
+252 AAILAAYTSGAIARS

-296 GMLAISINEL
+296 GMLALSLNEL
-306 IQRVAEYTEDLHEAK
+306 IQRVAEYTEELHEAK

-405 NFDVATMIEEVITT
+405 NFDVATMIEEVMTT
-419 AQPLVEKKGNALAL
+419 AQPLVEKKGNSLAL
-433 KTIGELGTMYADQP
+433 KTKGELGTMYADQP

-466 GVITIE
+466 GVITIG
-472 VERIKNEKLKQT
+472 VERMKIEKSRPAKL
-484 KKNKNKDFNSGS
+484 NKNNDFQSGS
-496 NYNSQVLIFRV
+496 NYTSQVLMFRV
-507 RDTGIGMTNEQLEQI
+507 SDTGIGMTNEQLEQI

-529 DASTTKKYGGTG
+529 DASTTRKYGGTG

>member
-1 MPLRVTSI
+1 
-9 LPMSS
+9 MSL
-14 TLTSNNQ
+14 TLALKNQ
-21 SQNHPQI
+21 LQNRPQI

-50 IGIAILGT
+50 LGIAVLGA
-58 VAGRGVESYHKQQLR
+58 VAGRGVESYHKQQVR

-93 QEVRIHQLLLLN
+93 QEVRIQQQELASL
-105 MTTKPQ
+105 TAKPQ
-111 IFDRERSDFLT
+111 IFDRQRSEFLT
-122 RVAQMSGQL
+122 RVAQMSGIL
-131 EQLQSQPPTAN
+131 EQLQTPSQTKNPEIA
-142 FDVTKDYQEIQA
+142 KDYQQLQQ
-154 FAKANSKTVEAYF
+154 FAQLNGKTVESYF
-167 QQVQKLLGNPKLN
+167 QQVQKLLATAKLSALNPKQQQALGQNLN
-180 NLNPQQRQVFQQK
+180 NFVAGE
-193 LNNLTT
+193 T
-199 GSNALKLEQFSQD
+199 ALKLKEFSED
-212 SAQLASSFRDKADE
+212 SAKLAGNFREKADE
-226 AFRTYEKAE
+226 AFRTYEEAE

-240 ILVGSLLVSATI
+240 ILVCSLAVSAGI
-252 AAILAAYTSRAIARP
+252 AALLAAYTSRAIARP

-296 GMLAISINEL
+296 GMLAVSLNEL

-405 NFDVATMIEEVITT
+405 NFDVATMIEEVMTT

-433 KTIGELGTMYADQP
+433 KTKGELGTMYADQP

-466 GVITIE
+466 GVITIG
-472 VERIKNEKLKQT
+472 VERIIIEKSRPAKQ
-484 KKNKNKDFNSGS
+484 NKNNDFYSGS
-496 NYNSQVLIFRV
+496 NYSSQVLIFRV
-507 RDTGIGMTNEQLEQI
+507 SDTGIGMTNEQLEQI
-522 FKPFTQA
+522 FKPFIQA
-529 DASTTKKYGGTG
+529 DASTTRKYGGTG

>member
-1 MPLRVTSI
+1 
-9 LPMSS
+9 MSL
-14 TLTSNNQ
+14 TLALKNQ
-21 SQNHPQI
+21 LQNPPQI
-28 GVKSLLGRLGI
+28 GLKSLFSRLGI

-50 IGIAILGT
+50 IGIAILGA
-58 VAGRGVESYHKQQLR
+58 VAGRGVESYHKQQVR
-73 EKLAIDRDKA
+73 EKLAIDREKA

-93 QEVRIHQLLLLN
+93 QEVRIHQQELASL
-105 MTTKPQ
+105 TAKPQ
-111 IFDRERSDFLT
+111 IFDRERSEFLT
-122 RVAQMSGQL
+122 RVAQMSGIL
-131 EQLQSQPPTAN
+131 EQLQTLPPTNNPEVAA
-142 FDVTKDYQEIQA
+142 DYQVLQQ
-154 FAKANSKTVEAYF
+154 FALVNGKTVESYF
-167 QQVQKLLGNPKLN
+167 QQVQKLLGTAKLSALNPKQQEAFGRNLN
-180 NLNPQQRQVFQQK
+180 NFVAGE
-193 LNNLTT
+193 T
-199 GSNALKLEQFSQD
+199 ALGLEQFSQD
-212 SAQLASSFRDKADE
+212 SAKLAGNFREKADE

-240 ILVGSLLVSATI
+240 ILVGSLLISAGI
-252 AAILAAYTSRAIARP
+252 AAVLAAYTSAAIARP

-281 SNFDLQVPVTTSDEV
+281 SNFDLQVPITTSDEV
-296 GMLAISINEL
+296 GMLATSINEL

-405 NFDVATMIEEVITT
+405 NFDVATMIEEVMTT

-433 KTIGELGTMYADQP
+433 KAKGELGTMYADQP

-466 GVITIE
+466 GVITIG
-472 VERIKNEKLKQT
+472 VERIKNDKQKPP
-484 KKNKNKDFNSGS
+484 KKNKNNDFNSGS
-496 NYNSQVLIFRV
+496 NYSSQVLIFRV
-507 RDTGIGMTNEQLEQI
+507 SDTGIGMTNEQLEQI

-529 DASTTKKYGGTG
+529 DASTTRKYGGTG

-553 LGGEISVESED
+553 LGGEISVESQD

-570 IVSLPERV
+570 TVSLPERV
-578 VMQA
+578 IMQA

>member
-1 MPLRVTSI
+1 
-9 LPMSS
+9 MSL
-14 TLTSNNQ
+14 TLALKNQ
-21 SQNHPQI
+21 LQNPPQR
-28 GVKSLLGRLGI
+28 GLKSLFSRLGI

-50 IGIAILGT
+50 IGIAILGA
-58 VAGRGVESYHKQQLR
+58 VAGRGVESYHKQQVR
-73 EKLAIDRDKA
+73 EKLAIDREKA

-93 QEVRIHQLLLLN
+93 QEVRIHQQELASL
-105 MTTKPQ
+105 TAKPQ
-111 IFDRERSDFLT
+111 IFDRERSEFLT
-122 RVAQMSGQL
+122 RVAQMSGIL
-131 EQLQSQPPTAN
+131 EQLQTLPPTNNPEVA
-142 FDVTKDYQEIQA
+142 KDYELLQQ
-154 FAKANSKTVEAYF
+154 FAQVNGKTVESYF
-167 QQVQKLLGNPKLN
+167 QQVQQLLGNAKISGLNPKQRQAFARNLN
-180 NLNPQQRQVFQQK
+180 NF
-193 LNNLTT
+193 TT
-199 GSNALKLEQFSQD
+199 GETALQLEQFSLD
-212 SAQLASSFRDKADE
+212 SAKLAGEFRDKADE

-240 ILVGSLLVSATI
+240 IIVCSLLISAAI
-252 AAILAAYTSRAIARP
+252 AAMLAAYTSAAIARP

-296 GMLAISINEL
+296 GMLATSLNEL

-405 NFDVATMIEEVITT
+405 NFDVATMIEEVMTT

-433 KTIGELGTMYADQP
+433 KAKGELGTMYADQP

-466 GVITIE
+466 GVITIG
-472 VERIKNEKLKQT
+472 VERV
-484 KKNKNKDFNSGS
+484 KNKKSKPTKQNRNNDFSGS
-496 NYNSQVLIFRV
+496 NYSSQILIFRV
-507 RDTGIGMTNEQLEQI
+507 SDTGIGMTDEQLEQI

-529 DASTTKKYGGTG
+529 DASTTRKYGGTG

-553 LGGEISVESED
+553 LGGEISVESQD

-570 IVSLPERV
+570 TVRLPERV
-578 VMQA
+578 IMQA

>member
-1 MPLRVTSI
+1 
-9 LPMSS
+9 MSS
-14 TLTSNNQ
+14 TLASNNQ
-21 SQNHPQI
+21 SQNNSQI
-28 GVKSLLGRLGI
+28 GFKSLLGRLGI

-50 IGIAILGT
+50 IGIAILG
-58 VAGRGVESYHKQQLR
+58 AAGGRGVESYHKQQVR

-83 EILTNLNNTV
+83 EILTNLNNSA
-93 QEVRIHQLLLLN
+93 QEVRIHQQSLLN
-105 MTTKPQ
+105 LTGQPQ

-131 EQLQSQPPTAN
+131 EQLQSQSPSASA
-142 FDVTKDYQEIQA
+142 DVTKDYQEIQE
-154 FAKANSKTVEAYF
+154 FAKAHSKTVEAYF
-167 QQVQKLLGNPKLN
+167 QQVQKLLGNAKLSG
-180 NLNPQQRQVFQQK
+180 LNPQQRQVFQRN
-193 LNNLTT
+193 LNNFAT
-199 GSNALKLEQFSQD
+199 GNNAFKLEQFSQD
-212 SAQLASSFRDKADE
+212 SAKLAGTFRDKADE

-235 KLGTL
+235 QLGTL
-240 ILVGSLLVSATI
+240 ILLGSLLASAII
-252 AAILAAYTSRAIARP
+252 ATLLAIYTSRAIARP
-267 LEATTLIAQRVTEE
+267 LQAATFIAQRVSEE

-306 IQRVAEYTEDLHEAK
+306 IQRVAEYTEDLQEAK
-321 VAAEAAN
+321 IAAEAAN

-405 NFDVATMIEEVITT
+405 HFDVATMIEEVMTT
-419 AQPLVEKKGNALAL
+419 AQPLVEKKGNALRLQA
-433 KTIGELGTMYADQP
+433 KGELGMMYADQP

-472 VERIKNEKLKQT
+472 IEKVKNENPKPK
-484 KKNKNKDFNSGS
+484 KRNKNKNNAVNSGS
-496 NYNSQVLIFRV
+496 NYSSQFLIFRV
-507 RDTGIGMTNEQLEQI
+507 SDTGIGMTDEQLEQI

-529 DASTTKKYGGTG
+529 DPSTTKKYGGTG

-553 LGGEISVESED
+553 LGGEISVESEN
-564 GKGSTF
+564 GKGSVF

>member
-1 MPLRVTSI
+1 
-9 LPMSS
+9 MSL
-14 TLTSNNQ
+14 TLALKNQ
-21 SQNHPQI
+21 LQNPPQK
-28 GVKSLLGRLGI
+28 GLKNLFSRLGI

-50 IGIAILGT
+50 IGIAILGA
-58 VAGRGVESYHKQQLR
+58 VAGRGVESYHKQQVR
-73 EKLAIDRDKA
+73 EKLAIDREKV

-93 QEVRIHQLLLLN
+93 QEVRIHQQELASL
-105 MTTKPQ
+105 TAKPE
-111 IFDRERSDFLT
+111 IFDRERLEFLT

-131 EQLQSQPPTAN
+131 EQLQTLPPTNNPEVA
-142 FDVTKDYQEIQA
+142 KDYELLQQ
-154 FAKANSKTVEAYF
+154 FAEVNVKTVESYF
-167 QQVQKLLGNPKLN
+167 QQVQKLLANAKISGLNPKQRQAFGRNLN
-180 NLNPQQRQVFQQK
+180 NF
-193 LNNLTT
+193 TT
-199 GSNALKLEQFSQD
+199 GETAFKLEKFSLD
-212 SAQLASSFRDKADE
+212 SAQLAGNFRDRVDE

-240 ILVGSLLVSATI
+240 ILVCSLLISAAI
-252 AAILAAYTSRAIARP
+252 AAMLAAYTSAAIARP
-267 LEATTLIAQRVTEE
+267 LEATTLITQRVTEE

-296 GMLAISINEL
+296 GMLATSLNEL

-405 NFDVATMIEEVITT
+405 NFDVATMIEEVMTT

-433 KTIGELGTMYADQP
+433 KTKGELGTMYADQP

-457 SNAAKFTEK
+457 SNAAKFTES
-466 GVITIE
+466 GVITIGI
-472 VERIKNEKLKQT
+472 ERIQT
-484 KKNKNKDFNSGS
+484 QRKKSTKYKKNNDETLSAPTY
-496 NYNSQVLIFRV
+496 NYPILIFQV
-507 RDTGIGMTNEQLEQI
+507 SDTGIGMTEEQLEQI
-522 FKPFTQA
+522 FKPFIQA
-529 DASTTKKYGGTG
+529 DASTTRKYGGTG

-553 LGGEISVESED
+553 LGGEISVESQD

-570 IVSLPERV
+570 TVRLPERV
-578 VMQA
+578 IMQA

>member
-1 MPLRVTSI
+1 
-9 LPMSS
+9 MSL
-14 TLTSNNQ
+14 TLALKNQ
-21 SQNHPQI
+21 LQNPPQI
-28 GVKSLLGRLGI
+28 GLKSLLGRLGI

-50 IGIAILGT
+50 IGIAILGA
-58 VAGRGVESYHKQQLR
+58 VVGRGVESYHKQQVR

-93 QEVRIHQLLLLN
+93 QEVRIHQQELASL
-105 MTTKPQ
+105 MAKPQ
-111 IFDRERSDFLT
+111 IFDRERSEFLT
-122 RVAQMSGQL
+122 RVAQMSGIL
-131 EQLQSQPPTAN
+131 EQLQTLPTTNNPDIAQ
-142 FDVTKDYQEIQA
+142 DYQLLQQ
-154 FAKANSKTVEAYF
+154 FAQVNSKTVESYF
-167 QQVQKLLGNPKLN
+167 QQVQKLLATAKVSGLNPKQRQALTRNLN
-180 NLNPQQRQVFQQK
+180 NFA
-193 LNNLTT
+193 T
-199 GSNALKLEQFSQD
+199 GETALKLEKFSQD
-212 SAQLASSFRDKADE
+212 SAQLASNFRDKADE

-240 ILVGSLLVSATI
+240 IIACSLLISAGI
-252 AAILAAYTSRAIARP
+252 ATLLAIYTSRAIARP
-267 LEATTLIAQRVTEE
+267 LEATTLIARRVTEE

-296 GMLAISINEL
+296 GMLATSLNEL

-405 NFDVATMIEEVITT
+405 NFDVATMIEEVMTT
-419 AQPLVEKKGNALAL
+419 AQTLVEKKGNALAL
-433 KTIGELGTMYADQP
+433 KTKGELGTMYADQP

-466 GVITIE
+466 GVITIG
-472 VERIKNEKLKQT
+472 VERIQNQKTKPTKRIKN
-484 KKNKNKDFNSGS
+484 NDFSSGS
-496 NYNSQVLIFRV
+496 NSSSQVLIFRV
-507 RDTGIGMTNEQLEQI
+507 SDTGIGMTDEQLEQI

-529 DASTTKKYGGTG
+529 DASTTRKYGGTG

-570 IVSLPERV
+570 TVSLPERV

>member
-1 MPLRVTSI
+1 MP
-9 LPMSS
+9 S
-14 TLTSNNQ
+14 TLASKNQ
-21 SQNHPQI
+21 PQNPPQT
-28 GVKSLLGRLGI
+28 GLKNLFSRLGI

-50 IGIAILGT
+50 IGIAILGAAT
-58 VAGRGVESYHKQQLR
+58 GRGVESYYKQQVR

-83 EILTNLNNTV
+83 EILTNLNNTA
-93 QEVRIHQLLLLN
+93 QEVRIHQQQLVNL
-105 MTTKPQ
+105 MTKPQ

-122 RVAQMSGQL
+122 RVAQLSAQL
-131 EQLQSQPPTAN
+131 EQLQSLPPTSNPA
-142 FDVTKDYQEIQA
+142 VAQDYQQIQE
-154 FAKANSKTVEAYF
+154 FAKANTKTVEAYF
-167 QQVQKLLGNPKLN
+167 QQVQQLLGNAKLSGLNPKQQQAFRRNLN
-180 NLNPQQRQVFQQK
+180 NFANGDNAFK
-193 LNNLTT
+193 LDKF
-199 GSNALKLEQFSQD
+199 AQD
-212 SAQLASSFRDKADE
+212 SAQLAGNFRDKADQ
-226 AFRTYEKAE
+226 AFRTYEQAE

-240 ILVGSLLVSATI
+240 ILIASLTISAAI
-252 AAILAAYTSRAIARP
+252 AAILAAYTSGAIARP

-281 SNFDLQVPVTTSDEV
+281 SNFDLQAPVTTSDEV
-296 GMLAISINEL
+296 GLLAISINEL
-306 IQRVAEYTEDLHEAK
+306 IQRVAEYTEDLQEAK
-321 VAAEAAN
+321 IAAEAAN

-405 NFDVATMIEEVITT
+405 NFDVRTMIEEVMTT
-419 AQPLVEKKGNALAL
+419 AQPLVEKKGNSLAL
-433 KTIGELGTMYADQP
+433 KTQGELGMMYADQP

-457 SNAAKFTEK
+457 SNAAKFTER
-466 GVITIE
+466 GVITIGI
-472 VERIKNEKLKQT
+472 ERMKIEKSRPTRKH
-484 KKNKNKDFNSGS
+484 KNKDDAGSGS
-496 NYNSQVLIFRV
+496 FYTAQVLVFRV
-507 RDTGIGMTNEQLEQI
+507 SDTGIGMTEEQLQQI
-522 FKPFTQA
+522 FKPFIQA
-529 DASTTKKYGGTG
+529 DASTTRKYGGTG

-570 IVSLPERV
+570 TVSLPERV
-578 VMQA
+578 IMQV

>member
-1 MPLRVTSI
+1 
-9 LPMSS
+9 MSL
-14 TLTSNNQ
+14 TLALKNQ
-21 SQNHPQI
+21 LQNAPQI
-28 GVKSLLGRLGI
+28 GLKSLFGRLGI

-50 IGIAILGT
+50 IGIAILGA
-58 VAGRGVESYHKQQLR
+58 VAGRGVESYHKQQVR

-93 QEVRIHQLLLLN
+93 QEVRIHQQELAASV
-105 MTTKPQ
+105 TKPE
-111 IFDRERSDFLT
+111 IFDRQRSEFLT
-122 RVAQMSGQL
+122 RVAQMSGIL
-131 EQLQSQPPTAN
+131 EQLQTLPPTKNPEIA
-142 FDVTKDYQEIQA
+142 KDYQMLQK
-154 FAKANSKTVEAYF
+154 FGQVNGQTVESYF
-167 QQVQKLLGNPKLN
+167 QQVQKLLATAKLSA
-180 NLNPQQRQVFQQK
+180 LNPQQRQAFGRN
-193 LNNLTT
+193 LNNFVT
-199 GSNALKLEQFSQD
+199 GETALKLEQFSDD
-212 SAQLASSFRDKADE
+212 SAKLAENFRDRADE
-226 AFRTYEKAE
+226 EFRTYEKAE
-235 KLGTL
+235 KLGSL
-240 ILVGSLLVSATI
+240 IIAGSLMISAAI
-252 AAILAAYTSRAIARP
+252 AAILAAYTSAAIARP

-296 GMLAISINEL
+296 GMLAISLNEL

-405 NFDVATMIEEVITT
+405 NFDVATMIEEVMTT

-433 KTIGELGTMYADQP
+433 KTKGELGTMYADQP

-466 GVITIE
+466 GVITIG
-472 VERIKNEKLKQT
+472 VERIKTEKTKQS
-484 KKNKNKDFNSGS
+484 KKHKNKDSNSAS
-496 NYNSQVLIFRV
+496 NYSSQILIFRV
-507 RDTGIGMTNEQLEQI
+507 SDTGIGMTDEQLEQI

-553 LGGEISVESED
+553 LGGEISVESEN

>member
-1 MPLRVTSI
+1 
-9 LPMSS
+9 MSL
-14 TLTSNNQ
+14 TLALKNQ
-21 SQNHPQI
+21 LQNPPQK
-28 GVKSLLGRLGI
+28 GLKNLFSRLGI

-50 IGIAILGT
+50 IGIAILGA
-58 VAGRGVESYHKQQLR
+58 VAGRGVESYHKQQVR
-73 EKLAIDRDKA
+73 EKLAIDREKV

-93 QEVRIHQLLLLN
+93 QEVRIHQQELASL
-105 MTTKPQ
+105 TAKPE
-111 IFDRERSDFLT
+111 IFDRERLEFLT

-131 EQLQSQPPTAN
+131 EQLQTLPPTNNPEVA
-142 FDVTKDYQEIQA
+142 KDYELLQQ
-154 FAKANSKTVEAYF
+154 FAEVNVKTVESYF
-167 QQVQKLLGNPKLN
+167 QQVQKLLANAKISG
-180 NLNPQQRQVFQQK
+180 LNPQQRQAFGRN
-193 LNNLTT
+193 LNNFTT
-199 GSNALKLEQFSQD
+199 GETAFKLEKFSLD
-212 SAQLASSFRDKADE
+212 SAQLAGNFRDRVDE

-240 ILVGSLLVSATI
+240 ILVCSLLISAAI
-252 AAILAAYTSRAIARP
+252 AAMLAAYTSAAIARP
-267 LEATTLIAQRVTEE
+267 LEATTLITQRVTEE

-296 GMLAISINEL
+296 GMLATSLNEL

-405 NFDVATMIEEVITT
+405 NFDVATMIEEVMTT

-433 KTIGELGTMYADQP
+433 KTKGELGTMYADQP

-457 SNAAKFTEK
+457 SNAAKFTES
-466 GVITIE
+466 GVITIGI
-472 VERIKNEKLKQT
+472 ERIQT
-484 KKNKNKDFNSGS
+484 QRKKSTKYKKNNDETLSAPTY
-496 NYNSQVLIFRV
+496 NYPILIFQV
-507 RDTGIGMTNEQLEQI
+507 SDTGIGMTEEQLEQI
-522 FKPFTQA
+522 FKPFIQA
-529 DASTTKKYGGTG
+529 DASTTRKYGGTG

-553 LGGEISVESED
+553 LGGEISVESQD

-570 IVSLPERV
+570 TVRLPERV
-578 VMQA
+578 IMQA

>member
-1 MPLRVTSI
+1 
-9 LPMSS
+9 MSL
-14 TLTSNNQ
+14 TLALKNQ
-21 SQNHPQI
+21 LQNPPQR
-28 GVKSLLGRLGI
+28 GLKSLFSRLGI

-44 CGYALV
+44 CGYTLV
-50 IGIAILGT
+50 IGIAILGA
-58 VAGRGVESYHKQQLR
+58 VAGRGVESYHKQQVR
-73 EKLAIDRDKA
+73 EKLAIDREKA

-93 QEVRIHQLLLLN
+93 QEVRIHQQELASL
-105 MTTKPQ
+105 TAKPQ
-111 IFDRERSDFLT
+111 IFDRERSEFLT
-122 RVAQMSGQL
+122 RVAQMSGIL
-131 EQLQSQPPTAN
+131 EQLQTLPPTNNPEIA
-142 FDVTKDYQEIQA
+142 KDYQLLQQ
-154 FAKANSKTVEAYF
+154 FAQVNGKNVESYF
-167 QQVQKLLGNPKLN
+167 QQVQKLLANAKLSG
-180 NLNPQQRQVFQQK
+180 LNPQQRLAFGRN
-193 LNNLTT
+193 LNNFAAGET
-199 GSNALKLEQFSQD
+199 ALGLEQFSQD
-212 SAQLASSFRDKADE
+212 SAKLAGEFRDKADE

-240 ILVGSLLVSATI
+240 ILVGSLLISAGI
-252 AAILAAYTSRAIARP
+252 AAVLAAYTSRAIARP

-281 SNFDLQVPVTTSDEV
+281 SNFELQVPVTTSDEV
-296 GMLAISINEL
+296 GMLATSLNEL

-405 NFDVATMIEEVITT
+405 NFDVATMIEEVMTT

-433 KTIGELGTMYADQP
+433 KAKGELGTMYADQP

-466 GVITIE
+466 GVITIG
-472 VERIKNEKLKQT
+472 VERVKNKKPKPT

-496 NYNSQVLIFRV
+496 NYSSQVLIFRV
-507 RDTGIGMTNEQLEQI
+507 SDTGIGMTDEQLEQI

-529 DASTTKKYGGTG
+529 DASTTRKYGGTG

-553 LGGEISVESED
+553 LGGEISVESQD

-570 IVSLPERV
+570 TVSLPERV

>member
-1 MPLRVTSI
+1 
-9 LPMSS
+9 MSL
-14 TLTSNNQ
+14 TLALKNQ
-21 SQNHPQI
+21 LHKTPQI
-28 GVKSLLGRLGI
+28 GMKSLLGRLGI

-44 CGYALV
+44 CGYAFV
-50 IGIAILGT
+50 VGIAILGA
-58 VAGRGVESYHKQQLR
+58 VAGRGSESYQKQQVR

-83 EILTNLNNTV
+83 EILTNLNNTA

-105 MTTKPQ
+105 LTAKPQ
-111 IFDRERSDFLT
+111 IFDRQRSEFLT

-131 EQLQSQPPTAN
+131 EQLQSQAPTSNSDAA
-142 FDVTKDYQEIQA
+142 KDYQEIQE
-154 FAKANSKTVEAYF
+154 FAKANSKIVEAYF
-167 QQVQKLLGNPKLN
+167 QEVQKLLGNAKLSG
-180 NLNPQQRQVFQQK
+180 LNPKQQQVFQQN
-193 LNNLTT
+193 LNNFAT
-199 GSNALKLEQFSQD
+199 GSNAFKLEQFSQE
-212 SAQLASSFRDKADE
+212 SATLAGNFRDKAEE
-226 AFRTYEKAE
+226 AFRAYEKAE
-235 KLGTL
+235 QLGTIVL
-240 ILVGSLLVSATI
+240 GCSLLVSAAI
-252 AAILAAYTSRAIARP
+252 AAVLAAYTSGAIARP
-267 LEATTLIAQRVTEE
+267 LEATTAIAQRVTEE

-296 GMLAISINEL
+296 GMLAVSINEL
-306 IQRVAEYTEDLHEAK
+306 IQRVAEYTEDLQEAK
-321 VAAEAAN
+321 IAAEAAN

-405 NFDVATMIEEVITT
+405 HFDVATMIEEVMTT

-433 KTIGELGTMYADQP
+433 QVKGELGMMYADQP

-466 GVITIE
+466 GVITID
-472 VERIKNEKLKQT
+472 IEKV
-484 KKNKNKDFNSGS
+484 KNKQPKPKKRNKNNDFNSGS
-496 NYNSQVLIFRV
+496 NYISQFLIFRV
-507 RDTGIGMTNEQLEQI
+507 SDTGIGMTDEQLEQI

>member
-1 MPLRVTSI
+1 
-9 LPMSS
+9 MSL
-14 TLTSNNQ
+14 TLALKNQ
-21 SQNHPQI
+21 LQNPPQR
-28 GVKSLLGRLGI
+28 GLKSLFSRLGI

-50 IGIAILGT
+50 IGIAILGA
-58 VAGRGVESYHKQQLR
+58 VAGRGVESYHKQQVR
-73 EKLAIDRDKA
+73 EKLAIDREKV

-93 QEVRIHQLLLLN
+93 QEVRIHQQELASL
-105 MTTKPQ
+105 TAKPE
-111 IFDRERSDFLT
+111 IFDRERLEFLT

-131 EQLQSQPPTAN
+131 EQLQTLPPTNNPEVA
-142 FDVTKDYQEIQA
+142 KDYELLQQ
-154 FAKANSKTVEAYF
+154 FAEVNVKTIESYF
-167 QQVQKLLGNPKLN
+167 EQVQKLLANVKISG
-180 NLNPQQRQVFQQK
+180 LNPQQRQAFGRN
-193 LNNLTT
+193 LNNFTT
-199 GSNALKLEQFSQD
+199 GETAFKLEKFSLD
-212 SAQLASSFRDKADE
+212 SAQLAGNFRDKADE

-240 ILVGSLLVSATI
+240 ILVCSLLISAAI
-252 AAILAAYTSRAIARP
+252 AAMLAAYTSAAIARP

-296 GMLAISINEL
+296 GMLATSLNEL

-405 NFDVATMIEEVITT
+405 NFDVATMIEEVMTT
-419 AQPLVEKKGNALAL
+419 AQPLVEKKGNVLAL
-433 KTIGELGTMYADQP
+433 KTKGELGTMYADQP

-457 SNAAKFTEK
+457 SNAAKFTES
-466 GVITIE
+466 GVITIGI
-472 VERIKNEKLKQT
+472 ERIQTQRKKSSKQ
-484 KKNKNKDFNSGS
+484 KKNNDELLSGS
-496 NYNSQVLIFRV
+496 VYDYPILIFQV
-507 RDTGIGMTNEQLEQI
+507 SDTGIGMTDEQLEQI

-529 DASTTKKYGGTG
+529 DASTTRKYGGTG

-553 LGGEISVESED
+553 LGGEISVESQD

-570 IVSLPERV
+570 TVRLPERV
-578 VMQA
+578 IMQA

>member
-1 MPLRVTSI
+1 
-9 LPMSS
+9 MSS
-14 TLTSNNQ
+14 TLASKNQ
-21 SQNHPQI
+21 PHHPPQRDLRNLF
-28 GVKSLLGRLGI
+28 SRLGI

-50 IGIAILGT
+50 IGIAVLGA
-58 VAGRGVESYHKQQLR
+58 VAGRGVEFYYKQQVR
-73 EKLAIDRDKA
+73 EKLAIDRDKG
-83 EILTNLNNTV
+83 EILSNLNSTV
-93 QEVRIHQLLLLN
+93 QEVRIHQQKLVSL
-105 MTTKPQ
+105 TAKPQ
-111 IFDRERSDFLT
+111 IFDRERSEFLT
-122 RVAQMSGQL
+122 RVAQMSGIL
-131 EQLQSQPPTAN
+131 EQLQTFPPTKNPEVA
-142 FDVTKDYQEIQA
+142 KDYELLQQFVQA
-154 FAKANSKTVEAYF
+154 NGKTVESYF
-167 QQVQKLLGNPKLN
+167 QEVQKLLGTAKLSG
-180 NLNPQQRQVFQQK
+180 LNPQQQQAFQRN
-193 LNNLTT
+193 LNNFVAGKT
-199 GSNALKLEQFSQD
+199 ALKLEQFSQD
-212 SAQLASSFRDKADE
+212 SAKLAGSFGEKADE
-226 AFRTYEKAE
+226 ALSTYDKAE

-240 ILVGSLLVSATI
+240 ILICSLLISAAS
-252 AAILAAYTSRAIARP
+252 AAILAAYTSGAIARS

-296 GMLAISINEL
+296 GMLAISLNEL
-306 IQRVAEYTEDLHEAK
+306 IQRVGEYTEELHEAK

-405 NFDVATMIEEVITT
+405 NFDVATMIEEVMTT

-433 KTIGELGTMYADQP
+433 KTKGELGTMYADQP

-466 GVITIE
+466 GVITIG
-472 VERIKNEKLKQT
+472 VERIKIEKSRSTKQ
-484 KKNKNKDFNSGS
+484 NKNNDFYSGS
-496 NYNSQVLIFRV
+496 NYTSQVLMFRV
-507 RDTGIGMTNEQLEQI
+507 SDTGIGMTDEQLEQI

-529 DASTTKKYGGTG
+529 DASTTRKYGGTG

>member
-1 MPLRVTSI
+1 
-9 LPMSS
+9 MSL
-14 TLTSNNQ
+14 TLALKNQ
-21 SQNHPQI
+21 LQNPPQK
-28 GVKSLLGRLGI
+28 GLKNLFSRLGI

-50 IGIAILGT
+50 IGIAILGA
-58 VAGRGVESYHKQQLR
+58 VAGRGVESYHKQQVR
-73 EKLAIDRDKA
+73 EKLAIDREKV

-93 QEVRIHQLLLLN
+93 QEVRIHQQELASL
-105 MTTKPQ
+105 TAKPE
-111 IFDRERSDFLT
+111 IFDRERLEFLT

-131 EQLQSQPPTAN
+131 EQLQTLPPTNNPEVA
-142 FDVTKDYQEIQA
+142 KDYQLLQQ
-154 FAKANSKTVEAYF
+154 FAEVNVKTVESYF
-167 QQVQKLLGNPKLN
+167 QQVQKLLANVKISG
-180 NLNPQQRQVFQQK
+180 LNPQQRQAFGRN
-193 LNNLTT
+193 LNNFTT
-199 GSNALKLEQFSQD
+199 GETAFKLEKFSLD
-212 SAQLASSFRDKADE
+212 SAQLAGNFRDKADE

-240 ILVGSLLVSATI
+240 ILVCSLLISAAI
-252 AAILAAYTSRAIARP
+252 AAMLAAYTSAAIARP

-296 GMLAISINEL
+296 GMLATSLNEL

-405 NFDVATMIEEVITT
+405 NFDVATMIEEVMTT
-419 AQPLVEKKGNALAL
+419 AQPLVEKKGNVLAL
-433 KTIGELGTMYADQP
+433 KTKGELGTMYADQP

-457 SNAAKFTEK
+457 SNAAKFTES
-466 GVITIE
+466 GVITIGI
-472 VERIKNEKLKQT
+472 ERIQTQRKKSSKQ
-484 KKNKNKDFNSGS
+484 KKNNDELLSGS
-496 NYNSQVLIFRV
+496 VYDYPILIFQV
-507 RDTGIGMTNEQLEQI
+507 SDTGIGMTDEQLEQI

-529 DASTTKKYGGTG
+529 DASTTRKYGGTG

-553 LGGEISVESED
+553 LGGEISVESQD

-570 IVSLPERV
+570 TVRLPERV
-578 VMQA
+578 IMQA

>member
-1 MPLRVTSI
+1 
-9 LPMSS
+9 MSS
-14 TLTSNNQ
+14 TLASNNQ
-21 SQNHPQI
+21 SQNNSQI
-28 GVKSLLGRLGI
+28 GFKSLLGHLGI

-50 IGIAILGT
+50 IGIAILG
-58 VAGRGVESYHKQQLR
+58 AAGGRGVESYHKQQVR

-83 EILTNLNNTV
+83 EILTNLNNSA
-93 QEVRIHQLLLLN
+93 QEVRINQQLLLNL
-105 MTTKPQ
+105 TGQPQ

-131 EQLQSQPPTAN
+131 EQLQSQSPTAN
-142 FDVTKDYQEIQA
+142 SDITKDYQEIQD
-154 FAKANSKTVEAYF
+154 FAKANSKTVEAYL
-167 QQVQKLLGNPKLN
+167 QQVQKLLGNAKLSG
-180 NLNPQQRQVFQQK
+180 LNPQQRQVFQRN
-193 LNNLTT
+193 LNNFAT
-199 GSNALKLEQFSQD
+199 GSNAFKLEQFSQD
-212 SAQLASSFRDKADE
+212 SAKLAGTFRDKADE

-235 KLGTL
+235 QLGTL
-240 ILVGSLLVSATI
+240 ILLGSLLVSAAS
-252 AAILAAYTSRAIARP
+252 AALLAIYTSRAIARP
-267 LEATTLIAQRVTEE
+267 LEATTAIAQRVSEE

-306 IQRVAEYTEDLHEAK
+306 IQRVAEYTEDLQEAK
-321 VAAEAAN
+321 IAAEAAN

-405 NFDVATMIEEVITT
+405 HFDVATMIEEVMTT
-419 AQPLVEKKGNALAL
+419 AQPLVEKKGNVLAL
-433 KTIGELGTMYADQP
+433 QAKGELGMMYADQP

-472 VERIKNEKLKQT
+472 IEKVKNDKPKP
-484 KKNKNKDFNSGS
+484 KKRNKNNDVNSGS
-496 NYNSQVLIFRV
+496 NYSSQFLIFRV
-507 RDTGIGMTNEQLEQI
+507 SDTGIGMTEEQLEQI

-541 LGLTISQRLCQI
+541 LGLTISERLCQI
-553 LGGEISVESED
+553 LGGEISVESEN
-564 GKGSTF
+564 GKGSVF